1 MVHTLLARGLHMIK
15 TLNKYEALL
24 VVLGALMIAYVL
36 AFVPLHNLLGD
47 LVFLPAAL
55 LVALVGWLW
64 GLWAGVLAGVLT
76 FPLLLLLLNNFGQAV
91 GIRLFQSGLFV
102 GTPVMVAIGAMVGWL
117 RQMHERIHKQVDQ
130 LEHQALH
137 DPLTGLPNRLLFSDR
152 LAQALARARRRK
164 ESIAMLFMDLDN
176 FKVVNDSLGHEVGDG
191 LLKAVARRLRTQ
203 LRPEDTIARLGG
215 DEFAVLLEGVASL
228 SDATEVAERIAQIL
242 RAPFPLLEG
251 QEKVVTS
258 SMGISLSTPEAPS
271 GEDVQE
277 NMLLRNADTAMY
289 QAKVNGKARYEVFDK
304 SMHSQALERLKL
316 ESDLR
321 RALEQGELRLYYQP
335 KVRLKTGEVFAMEA
349 LVRWEHPEQGLI
361 LPPQIIPLAEETGLI
376 LPLGQWVL
384 RESCRQT
391 RRWHDQFPDISPLG
405 VCVNLSAKEFEH
417 HDLVE
422 DVARNLHET
431 ELDPSTL
438 TVEITESILMED
450 VPRTVAVLEEVK
462 SLGVKL
468 GVDDFG
474 TGYSALSYLKRF
486 PIDCLKI
493 DRSII
498 EGLGQD
504 STDEAVATA
513 AIVLAHAFGAQ
524 VTAEGIMTSEQ
535 LGRLRALGCDAGQ
548 GFYFC
553 EPRLSEAA
561 ITHVL
566 ETSENRSD

>member
-1 MVHTLLARGLHMIK
+1 MIK

-24 VVLGALMIAYVL
+24 IVPGALMIAYVL
-36 AFVPLHNLLGD
+36 AFVLLHNLLGD

-55 LVALVGWLW
+55 LVAVVGWLW

-76 FPLLLLLLNNFGQAV
+76 FPLLLLLLSLFGQAV

-117 RQMHERIHKQVDQ
+117 REIHEQIHKQVDQ

-137 DPLTGLPNRLLFSDR
+137 DPLTGLPNRLLLSDR

-164 ESIAMLFMDLDN
+164 ESMAMLFMDLDN

-271 GEDVQE
+271 GEDEQE
-277 NMLLRNADTAMY
+277 NLLLRNADTAMY
-289 QAKVNGKARYEVFDK
+289 RAKVNGKARYEVFDK

-321 RALEQGELRLYYQP
+321 RALEKGELRLYYQP

-349 LVRWEHPEQGLI
+349 LVRWEHPQQGLI
-361 LPPQIIPLAEETGLI
+361 LPSQIIPLAEETGLI

-462 SLGVKL
+462 SLVVKL

-498 EGLGQD
+498 EELGQD

-561 ITHVL
+561 IKYGRDRL
-566 ETSENRSD
+566 GGGEDQR

>member
-1 MVHTLLARGLHMIK
+1 
-15 TLNKYEALL
+15 
-24 VVLGALMIAYVL
+24 
-36 AFVPLHNLLGD
+36 
-47 LVFLPAAL
+47 
-55 LVALVGWLW
+55 
-64 GLWAGVLAGVLT
+64 
-76 FPLLLLLLNNFGQAV
+76 
-91 GIRLFQSGLFV
+91 
-102 GTPVMVAIGAMVGWL
+102 
-117 RQMHERIHKQVDQ
+117 
-130 LEHQALH
+130 
-137 DPLTGLPNRLLFSDR
+137 
-152 LAQALARARRRK
+152 
-164 ESIAMLFMDLDN
+164 
-176 FKVVNDSLGHEVGDG
+176 
-191 LLKAVARRLRTQ
+191 
-203 LRPEDTIARLGG
+203 
-215 DEFAVLLEGVASL
+215 L
-228 SDATEVAERIAQIL
+228 SDATEVAERIAEIL

-258 SMGISLSTPEAPS
+258 SMGISLSTPEARS

-277 NMLLRNADTAMY
+277 NMLRNADTAMY

-304 SMHSQALERLKL
+304 SMHSQALERVKL

-335 KVRLKTGEVFAMEA
+335 KVRLKTGEVLAMEA

-361 LPPQIIPLAEETGLI
+361 LPSQIIPLAEETGLI

-405 VCVNLSAKEFEH
+405 LCVNLSAKEFEH
-417 HDLVE
+417 HDLVA
-422 DVARNLHET
+422 DVARNLRET

-450 VPRTVAVLEEVK
+450 VPRTVAVLEEIK

-504 STDEAVATA
+504 STDEAVANA
-513 AIVLAHAFGAQ
+513 AIVLAHALGAQ

-553 EPRLSEAA
+553 EPRLSKAA
-561 ITHVL
+561 IAHVL
-566 ETSENRSD
+566 ETSENRPD

>member
-1 MVHTLLARGLHMIK
+1 MIK

-24 VVLGALMIAYVL
+24 IVPGALMIAYVL
-36 AFVPLHNLLGD
+36 AFVLLHNLLGD

-55 LVALVGWLW
+55 LVAVVGWLW

-76 FPLLLLLLNNFGQAV
+76 FPLLLLLLSLFGQAV

-117 RQMHERIHKQVDQ
+117 REIHEQIHKQVDQ

-137 DPLTGLPNRLLFSDR
+137 DPLTGLPNRLLLSDR

-164 ESIAMLFMDLDN
+164 ESMAMLFMDLDN

-289 QAKVNGKARYEVFDK
+289 RAKVNGKARYEVFDK

-321 RALEQGELRLYYQP
+321 RALEKGELRLYYQP

-361 LPPQIIPLAEETGLI
+361 LPSQIIPLAEETGLI

-504 STDEAVATA
+504 STDEAVVTA

>member
-1 MVHTLLARGLHMIK
+1 
-15 TLNKYEALL
+15 
-24 VVLGALMIAYVL
+24 
-36 AFVPLHNLLGD
+36 
-47 LVFLPAAL
+47 
-55 LVALVGWLW
+55 
-64 GLWAGVLAGVLT
+64 
-76 FPLLLLLLNNFGQAV
+76 
-91 GIRLFQSGLFV
+91 
-102 GTPVMVAIGAMVGWL
+102 
-117 RQMHERIHKQVDQ
+117 
-130 LEHQALH
+130 
-137 DPLTGLPNRLLFSDR
+137 
-152 LAQALARARRRK
+152 
-164 ESIAMLFMDLDN
+164 
-176 FKVVNDSLGHEVGDG
+176 
-191 LLKAVARRLRTQ
+191 
-203 LRPEDTIARLGG
+203 
-215 DEFAVLLEGVASL
+215 
-228 SDATEVAERIAQIL
+228 
-242 RAPFPLLEG
+242 
-251 QEKVVTS
+251 
-258 SMGISLSTPEAPS
+258 
-271 GEDVQE
+271 
-277 NMLLRNADTAMY
+277 
-289 QAKVNGKARYEVFDK
+289 
-304 SMHSQALERLKL
+304 MHSQALERLKL

-361 LPPQIIPLAEETGLI
+361 LLSQIIPLAEETGLI

-422 DVARNLHET
+422 DVARNLRET

-498 EGLGQD
+498 EGLGKD

-513 AIVLAHAFGAQ
+513 AIVLAHALGAQ

-561 ITHVL
+561 IAHVL
-566 ETSENRSD
+566 ETSENRPD

>member
-1 MVHTLLARGLHMIK
+1 MIK

-24 VVLGALMIAYVL
+24 IVPGALMIAYVL
-36 AFVPLHNLLGD
+36 AFVLLHNLLGD

-55 LVALVGWLW
+55 LVAVVGWLW

-76 FPLLLLLLNNFGQAV
+76 FPLLLLLLSLFGQAV

-117 RQMHERIHKQVDQ
+117 REIHEQIHKQVDQ

-137 DPLTGLPNRLLFSDR
+137 DPLTGLPNRLLLSDR

-164 ESIAMLFMDLDN
+164 ESMAMLFMDLDN

-271 GEDVQE
+271 GEDEQE
-277 NMLLRNADTAMY
+277 NLLLRNADTAMY
-289 QAKVNGKARYEVFDK
+289 RAKVNGKARYEVFDK

-361 LPPQIIPLAEETGLI
+361 LPSQIIPLAEETGLI

>member
-1 MVHTLLARGLHMIK
+1 MIK

-24 VVLGALMIAYVL
+24 IVPGALMIAYVL
-36 AFVPLHNLLGD
+36 AFVLLHNLLGD

-55 LVALVGWLW
+55 LVAVVGWLW

-76 FPLLLLLLNNFGQAV
+76 FPLLLLLLSLFGQAV

-117 RQMHERIHKQVDQ
+117 REIHEQIHKQVDQ

-137 DPLTGLPNRLLFSDR
+137 DPLTGLPNRLLLSDR

-164 ESIAMLFMDLDN
+164 ESMAMLFMDLDN

-271 GEDVQE
+271 GEDEQE
-277 NMLLRNADTAMY
+277 NLLLRNADTAMY
-289 QAKVNGKARYEVFDK
+289 RAKVNGKARYEVFDK

-321 RALEQGELRLYYQP
+321 RALEKGELRLYYQP

-361 LPPQIIPLAEETGLI
+361 LPSQIIPLAEETGLI

>member
-1 MVHTLLARGLHMIK
+1 MIK
-15 TLNKYEALL
+15 TLNKYEAQL
-24 VVLGALMIAYVL
+24 VVLGALIIAYVL

-55 LVALVGWLW
+55 LVAVVGWLW

-76 FPLLLLLLNNFGQAV
+76 FPLLLLLLNLFGEAI

-102 GTPVMVAIGAMVGWL
+102 GTPVMVAIGAMVG
-117 RQMHERIHKQVDQ
+117 RMREMHERIHKQVDQ

-176 FKVVNDSLGHEVGDG
+176 FKVV
-191 LLKAVARRLRTQ
+191 
-203 LRPEDTIARLGG
+203 
-215 DEFAVLLEGVASL
+215 AVLLEGVASL
-228 SDATEVAERIAQIL
+228 SDATEVAERIAEIL

-321 RALEQGELRLYYQP
+321 RALEKGELRLYYQP

-361 LPPQIIPLAEETGLI
+361 LPSQIIPLAEETGLI
-376 LPLGQWVL
+376 FPLGQWVL

-405 VCVNLSAKEFEH
+405 VCVNLSAKEFDH

-422 DVARNLHET
+422 DVARNLRET

-513 AIVLAHAFGAQ
+513 AIVLAHALGAQ

-561 ITHVL
+561 IAHVL
-566 ETSENRSD
+566 ETSENRPD

>member
-1 MVHTLLARGLHMIK
+1 MVVIGG
-15 TLNKYEALL
+15 
-24 VVLGALMIAYVL
+24 VVG
-36 AFVPLHNLLGD
+36 
-47 LVFLPAAL
+47 
-55 LVALVGWLW
+55 
-64 GLWAGVLAGVLT
+64 
-76 FPLLLLLLNNFGQAV
+76 
-91 GIRLFQSGLFV
+91 RLREL
-102 GTPVMVAIGAMVGWL
+102 
-117 RQMHERIHKQVDQ
+117 HERVHKQAAQ

-152 LAQALARARRRK
+152 LEQALARASRRK
-164 ESIAMLFMDLDN
+164 EPIAMLFMDLDN

-191 LLKAVARRLRTQ
+191 LLKAVASRLRTQ

-321 RALEQGELRLYYQP
+321 RALEKGELRLYYQP

-361 LPPQIIPLAEETGLI
+361 LPSQIIPLAEETGLI
-376 LPLGQWVL
+376 FPLGQWVL

-422 DVARNLHET
+422 DVARNLRET

-504 STDEAVATA
+504 STDEAVATT
-513 AIVLAHAFGAQ
+513 AIVLAHALGAQ

-553 EPRLSEAA
+553 EPRLSKAA
-561 ITHVL
+561 IAHVL
-566 ETSENRSD
+566 ETSENRPD

>member
-1 MVHTLLARGLHMIK
+1 MIK

-24 VVLGALMIAYVL
+24 IVPGALMIAYVL
-36 AFVPLHNLLGD
+36 AFVLLHNLLGD

-55 LVALVGWLW
+55 LVAVVGWLW

-76 FPLLLLLLNNFGQAV
+76 FPLLLLLLSLFGQAV

-117 RQMHERIHKQVDQ
+117 REIHEQIHKQVDQ

-137 DPLTGLPNRLLFSDR
+137 DPLTGLPNRLLLSDR

-164 ESIAMLFMDLDN
+164 ESMAMLFMDLYN
-176 FKVVNDSLGHEVGDG
+176 FKVVNDSLGHDVGDG

-271 GEDVQE
+271 GEDEQE
-277 NMLLRNADTAMY
+277 NLLLRNADTAMY
-289 QAKVNGKARYEVFDK
+289 RAKVNGKARYEVFDK

-321 RALEQGELRLYYQP
+321 RALEKGELRLYYQP

-361 LPPQIIPLAEETGLI
+361 LPSQIIPLAEETGLI

-513 AIVLAHAFGAQ
+513 AIVLAHALGAQ

>member
-1 MVHTLLARGLHMIK
+1 LLAGGLHIIK
-15 TLNKYEALL
+15 TPNRHEALL
-24 VVLGALMIAYVL
+24 FVLGILAIACVL

-55 LVALVGWLW
+55 LVAAMGWLW
-64 GLWAGVLAGVLT
+64 GLWAGLLVGALT
-76 FPLLLLLLNNFGQAV
+76 FPLLLLLVNLFGQPL
-91 GIRLFQSGLFV
+91 GIGLLESHLLV
-102 GTPVMVAIGAMVGWL
+102 GTPVMVAIGGTVGRL
-117 RQMHERIHKQVDQ
+117 RELHERVHKQADELQ
-130 LEHQALH
+130 HQALH

-152 LAQALARARRRK
+152 LEQALARASRRK
-164 ESIAMLFMDLDN
+164 EPIAMLFMDLDN

-228 SDATEVAERIAQIL
+228 SEATEVAERIAQIL

-251 QEKVVTS
+251 QEIVVTAS
-258 SMGISLSTPEAPS
+258 VGVSLSAPEVPT
-271 GEDVQE
+271 GEDAHE
-277 NMLLRNADTAMY
+277 NMLLRDADTAMY
-289 QAKVNGKARYEVFDK
+289 QAKANGKGRYEVFDK
-304 SMHSQALERLKL
+304 SMYSQALERLEL

-335 KVRLKTGEVFAMEA
+335 KVWLKTGEVFAMEA
-349 LVRWEHPEQGLI
+349 MVRWEHPERGLL
-361 LPPQIIPLAEETGLI
+361 LPAQFIPLAEETGLI
-376 LPLGQWVL
+376 LPLGQWVM
-384 RESCRQT
+384 RKSCRQA
-391 RRWHDQFPDISPLG
+391 RQWHDQFPDSPPLG

-417 HDLVE
+417 GDLVE
-422 DVARNLHET
+422 DVARNLRET
-431 ELDPSTL
+431 GLDPSTL

-450 VPRTVAVLEEVK
+450 VPRTVAMLEELK

-486 PIDCLKI
+486 PIDWLKI

-498 EGLGQD
+498 EELGQD
-504 STDEAVATA
+504 PTNEAVVTA
-513 AIVLAHAFGAQ
+513 AIVLAHALGAQ
-524 VTAEGIMTSEQ
+524 VIAEGIMTSEQ
-535 LGRLRALGCDAGQ
+535 LERLRALGCDAGQ

-561 ITHVL
+561 IAHVL
-566 ETSENRSD
+566 ETSENRPDVTLE

>member
-1 MVHTLLARGLHMIK
+1 
-15 TLNKYEALL
+15 
-24 VVLGALMIAYVL
+24 MIAYVL
-36 AFVPLHNLLGD
+36 AFVLLHNLLGD

-55 LVALVGWLW
+55 LVAVVGWLW

-76 FPLLLLLLNNFGQAV
+76 FPLLLLLLSLFGQAV

-117 RQMHERIHKQVDQ
+117 REIHEQIHKQVDQ

-137 DPLTGLPNRLLFSDR
+137 DPLTGLPNRLLLSDR

-164 ESIAMLFMDLDN
+164 ESMAMLFMDLDN

-271 GEDVQE
+271 GEDEQE
-277 NMLLRNADTAMY
+277 NLLLRNADTAMY
-289 QAKVNGKARYEVFDK
+289 RAKVNGKARYEVFDK

-321 RALEQGELRLYYQP
+321 RALEKGELRLYYQP

-361 LPPQIIPLAEETGLI
+361 LPSQIIPLAEETGLI

-462 SLGVKL
+462 SLVVKL

-474 TGYSALSYLKRF
+474 TGYSSLSYLKRF

-566 ETSENRSD
+566 ETSENRPD

>member
-1 MVHTLLARGLHMIK
+1 MIK

-24 VVLGALMIAYVL
+24 IVPGALMIAYVL
-36 AFVPLHNLLGD
+36 AFVLLHNLFGD

-55 LVALVGWLW
+55 LVAVVGWLW

-76 FPLLLLLLNNFGQAV
+76 FPLLLLLLSLFGQAV

-117 RQMHERIHKQVDQ
+117 REIHEQIHKQVDQ

-137 DPLTGLPNRLLFSDR
+137 DPLTGLPNRLLLSDR

-164 ESIAMLFMDLDN
+164 ESMAMLFMDLDN

-271 GEDVQE
+271 GEDEQE
-277 NMLLRNADTAMY
+277 NLLLRNADTAMY
-289 QAKVNGKARYEVFDK
+289 RAKVNGKARYEVFDK

-321 RALEQGELRLYYQP
+321 RALEKGELRLYYQP

-361 LPPQIIPLAEETGLI
+361 LPSQIIPLAEETGLI